1 MHFAAHVVH
10 CKLLISV
17 VAVFFRRVEQIVDIV
32 KQKIERALLIVE
44 RNIGRFNA
52 KLAHYLGKL
61 RLHLAEKARV
71 FAQAAPGLAG
81 NDHVRAVSGQCPVAQ
96 RHARNDVHFG
106 HNVEYVVREKACPVE
121 HRDGCCKAVGKNVV
135 LADAAFKGKARAE
148 QIRDSASA
156 AVSAQPELDPA
167 EVEAAAIKIIRHRVI
182 NAVGRGLEAH
192 GMVGV
197 CFLDR
202 VRVADP
208 FAAVAVAADNDRD
221 KEGIVRQLFCRDDVS
236 AGVGAALLI
245 VEAEAFDSAV
255 VAANRMQRCPCVL
268 VAVGFVSERAH
279 RKPQRHY
286 RKLMVVGAGRVQE
299 KRVGV
304 SEFELPDILGLFLL

>member
-1 MHFAAHVVH
+1 M
-10 CKLLISV
+10 
-17 VAVFFRRVEQIVDIV
+17 
-32 KQKIERALLIVE
+32 
-44 RNIGRFNA
+44 
-52 KLAHYLGKL
+52 
-61 RLHLAEKARV
+61 AEKARV
-71 FAQAAPGLAG
+71 FAQAAPRLAG
-81 NDHVRAVSGQCPVAQ
+81 NDHVRAVSGQRPVAQ

-106 HNVEYVVREKACPVE
+106 HDVEYVVREKACPVE
-121 HRDGCCKAVGKNVV
+121 HRDGRSEAVGKNIV
-135 LADAAFKGKARAE
+135 LAYAAFKGKARAE

-156 AVSAQPELDPA
+156 AVAAQPELDPA
-167 EVEAAAIKIIRHRVI
+167 EVEAAAIEIIRHRVI
-182 NAVGRGLEAH
+182 HAVCRGLEAH

-208 FAAVAVAADNDRD
+208 FAAVAVAAYNDGD
-221 KEGIVRQLFCRDDVS
+221 KERIVRQLFRGDDVS

-245 VEAEAFDSAV
+245 VEAEAFYRAI
-255 VAANRMQRCPCVL
+255 VAADGIERLSRVL
-268 VAVGFVSERAH
+268 VAVGFVSERTH